1 MNTVKSIKLGTIHLA
16 GTTYPPQAFE
26 DIVNTCVSGS
36 IDVHVTWEDGYVK
49 NLYQPFADGKL
60 INATIP
66 AVIRIALEAQCKGK
80 LHYAH
85 PQV

>member
-1 MNTVKSIKLGTIHLA
+1 MSTIKSIKLGTVHLD

-26 DIVNTCVSGS
+26 DIVNTCVSGY
-36 IDVHVTWEDGYVK
+36 IDVHVTWEDGYEK
-49 NLYQPFADGKL
+49 NNYQPFADGKL
-60 INATIP
+60 IHATIP
-66 AVIRIALEAQCKGK
+66 TAIRIVLEEQCKGK